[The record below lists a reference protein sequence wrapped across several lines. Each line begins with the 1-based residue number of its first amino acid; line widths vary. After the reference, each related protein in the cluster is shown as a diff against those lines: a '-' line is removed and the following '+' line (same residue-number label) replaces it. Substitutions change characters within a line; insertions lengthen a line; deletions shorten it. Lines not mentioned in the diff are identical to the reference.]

1 MSGGDTPGAPGK
13 LDGLRILVADD
24 DDDVR
29 EAIQIAL
36 ESEGAKVLAVGD
48 GQSALHELVTGAW
61 SAVVLDMMLPAFSGL
76 ALAEE
81 LGTKLSS
88 PPIVMITANQGQ
100 RHREYAL
107 GHGVKI
113 YLQKPVALSRLVD
126 ALVRVAR

>member
-1 MSGGDTPGAPGK
+1 MTTGSVPGAPRR
-13 LDGLRILVADD
+13 LEGLRILVADD

-36 ESEGAKVLAVGD
+36 ESEGAAVKAVGD
-48 GQSALHELVTGAW
+48 GHSALHELKSSTW

-81 LGTKLSS
+81 LGSSDAS

-113 YLQKPVALSRLVD
+113 YLQKPVALARLVE
-126 ALVRVAR
+126 ALAQVAR